1 MINIPLDICSGMSH
15 ITYIHITDKNPA
27 TLWWKYVLE
36 GVGVS
41 DWTASALLVNIIIL
55 QTRSNS
61 KTCAYTLIYELV
73 QLILACN
80 GSIMPRS
87 SALIR
92 ILTNS
97 HIIPYTTHMT
107 MIFTYSESHL
117 YPLLS
122 YIHSM
127 SLCYTP
133 LTRCRTCVALLM
145 WVLNELRTFVLPP
158 TPRLSN
164 TLLTPRNQ
172 HPSDLWWPCSTHWW
186 LRLLSGTAPLPFFR
200 RLMKLATTAKSSI
213 PHCNTELYTWLVSI
227 KAHNIWLLTGSTR

>member
-1 MINIPLDICSGMSH
+1 MLG
-15 ITYIHITDKNPA
+15 
-27 TLWWKYVLE
+27 
-36 GVGVS
+36 GVGGS
-41 DWTASALLVNIIIL
+41 DWAVSALLINTIAYW
-55 QTRSNS
+55 TWYNN
-61 KTCAYTLIYELV
+61 KKCAYTLMNDGA
-73 QLILACN
+73 QLILAHYH
-80 GSIMPRS
+80 SRVPWPW
-87 SALIR
+87 ALSR
-92 ILTNS
+92 FLNNS
-97 HIIPYTTHMT
+97 HILASSSHIII
-107 MIFTYSESHL
+107 IFTYLESHL
-117 YPLLS
+117 YALSS

-145 WVLNELRTFVLPP
+145 WALNELRTFVLPP

-172 HPSDLWWPCSTHWW
+172 HPSDLWRPCSTHWW